1 MQIGNILVFIPIL
14 PEIVD
19 CLSVV
24 YPDLHEDYIG
34 DIGSALYNGFYALGA
49 IIGPLISGFIVSGFG
64 FPNGSAYLGILLLAF
79 SAFYFFFAKVLVAR
93 KLVRSSSNEEIVSPE
108 VKKALEGDDKT

>member
-34 DIGSALYNGFYALGA
+34 DIGSALYSGFYALGA
-49 IIGPLISGFIVSGFG
+49 IIGPLISGFIVSGLK
-64 FPNGSAYLGILLLAF
+64 FPNGSALLGIIVLAF
-79 SAFYFFFAKVLVAR
+79 SAFYFFYAKVLVAK
-93 KLVRSSSNEEIVSPE
+93 KLVRAHSESEIVSPQQ
-108 VKKALEGDDKT
+108 VKALEE